1 MCLLALN
8 RVRKLTRRDKHAQ
21 YVSLLAKVDSLQSQC
36 ESELKSIHDNAMNFI
51 SDMEAMATLR
61 NEEVLRKQVDVEGKE
76 KEVGDLLAR
85 LLHRISY
92 GLANSDVDS
101 ESDSDEGL
109 NVEMM

>member
-21 YVSLLAKVDSLQSQC
+21 YVSLLAKVDSLQSRC
-36 ESELKSIHDNAMNFI
+36 ESELKSIHDI